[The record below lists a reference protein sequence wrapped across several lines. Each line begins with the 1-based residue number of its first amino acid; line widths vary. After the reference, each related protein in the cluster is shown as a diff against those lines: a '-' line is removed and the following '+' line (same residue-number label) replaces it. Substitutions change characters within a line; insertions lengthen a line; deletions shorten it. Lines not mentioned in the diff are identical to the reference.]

1 MEEKAFKR
9 SILTRIIGYYAIV
22 FYSVYILACV
32 SLLILMIIIWQPK
45 FILILLLFLAFAF
58 FLIAGSIWILYDF
71 KVRNDLIKIY
81 VFKKLVKEV
90 VIEEIK
96 EIKDLMGV
104 GITYI
109 LVGEDSK
116 VLFVTNNKTL
126 VRYIEG
132 FKIVNRQ
139 YVEQE

>member
-1 MEEKAFKR
+1 MEEKEFKR

-32 SLLILMIIIWQPK
+32 SLLIVMIIVRQIV
-45 FILILLLFLAFAF
+45 FILTLLLFLAFAF
-58 FLIAGSIWILYDF
+58 FLIKRSIWILYDF

-81 VFKKLVKEV
+81 VFRKLVKEV

-96 EIKDLMGV
+96 EIKDLLGV
-104 GITYI
+104 EITYI
-109 LVGEDSK
+109 VVGEDKK
-116 VLFVTNNKTL
+116 VLFMTYNKEL

-139 YVEQE
+139 YMEQE

>member
-116 VLFVTNNKTL
+116 VLFMTNNKTL

>member
-96 EIKDLMGV
+96 EIKDWMGV

>member
-1 MEEKAFKR
+1 MEEKVFKR
-9 SILTRIIGYYAIV
+9 SILTRMIGYYAIV

-32 SLLILMIIIWQPK
+32 LLLILMTIIWQPE
-45 FILILLLFLAFAF
+45 FILILLSFLAFAF
-58 FLIAGSIWILYDF
+58 FLIKRSIWILYDF

-81 VFKKLVKEV
+81 IFRKLVKEV

-96 EIKDLMGV
+96 EIKDLLGV
-104 GITYI
+104 EITYI
-109 LVGEDSK
+109 VVGEDNK
-116 VLFVTNNKTL
+116 VLFMTYNKEL

-139 YVEQE
+139 YMEQV

>member
-1 MEEKAFKR
+1 MEEKEFKR

-32 SLLILMIIIWQPK
+32 SLLIFMIIVRQVE
-45 FILILLLFLAFAF
+45 FILTLLLFLAFAF
-58 FLIAGSIWILYDF
+58 FLIKRSIWILYDF

-81 VFKKLVKEV
+81 VFRKLVKEV

-96 EIKDLMGV
+96 EIKDLLGV
-104 GITYI
+104 EITYI
-109 LVGEDSK
+109 VVGKDNK
-116 VLFVTNNKTL
+116 VLFMTYNKEL